1 MDLNKLLA
9 RVVVELKSASYLSEL
24 IRSVLTILTEA
35 GAIPP
40 SAKNVKLAESLET
53 LIQSELFDVALAK
66 LLIERRPPSVPG
78 TTPASWAGNI
88 NEPKYQAPK

>member
-66 LLIERRPPSVPG
+66 LLIERRPPNVPG
-78 TTPASWAGNI
+78 TTPASWAGDLN
-88 NEPKYQAPK
+88 NPAYKAPK

>member
-1 MDLNKLLA
+1 MDMNKLLA

-53 LIQSELFDVALAK
+53 LLQSELFDVALAR
-66 LLIERRPPSVPG
+66 LLIDRRPPDVPT
-78 TTPASWAGNI
+78 TTPTSWEGNI
-88 NEPKYQAPK
+88 NNPPPKASK

>member
-9 RVVVELKSASYLSEL
+9 RVIVELKSASYLSEL

-66 LLIERRPPSVPG
+66 LLIDRRPPNVPG

-88 NEPKYQAPK
+88 NEPKYQTPK

>member
-1 MDLNKLLA
+1 MDMNKLLA

-40 SAKNVKLAESLET
+40 SAKNLKLAESLET
-53 LIQSELFDVALAK
+53 LIQSELFDVALAR
-66 LLIERRPPSVPG
+66 LLIDRRPPDVPG
-78 TTPASWAGNI
+78 ATPTSWAGNL
-88 NEPKYQAPK
+88 NNPQPKASK

>member
-66 LLIERRPPSVPG
+66 LLIDRRPPNVPG

-88 NEPKYQAPK
+88 NEPKYQTPK